1 LTVIASVELEVR
13 AADVR
18 GLSLADQVLINL
30 DQKKQQT

>member
-1 LTVIASVELEVR
+1 LTVIARVEPEVR

-18 GLSLADQVLINL
+18 GPSLANQVLINL